1 MSDGSKPIKDARQEA
16 FARNLA
22 EQMTED
28 EAYTKAGYK
37 ADRSNASKLTAKH
50 HIQARVAFLQGLAAE
65 RTVTTIEDITR
76 QLDVD
81 HALAVANKQ
90 ASAAVSATM
99 GKAKVLGLIINR
111 HLVGMKRLEDMNE
124 DELRFVLG
132 KSKDESG
139 GDGA

>member
-1 MSDGSKPIKDARQEA
+1 M
-16 FARNLA
+16 
-22 EQMTED
+22 
-28 EAYTKAGYK
+28 
-37 ADRSNASKLTAKH
+37 
-50 HIQARVAFLQGLAAE
+50 AFLQGLAAE
-65 RTVTTIEDITR
+65 RTVTTIEDVTR

-111 HLVGMKRLEDMNE
+111 HLIGLKRLNEMNE

-132 KSKDESG
+132 KTKDESG
-139 GDGA
+139 GNGA